1 MLLIKNNLIMK
12 LLFSIIALFLYSTAF
27 SQVIIGNAVGTV
39 PAGQKTSVLLEFA
52 AGQNKGIVLPYL
64 RTLPSGIG
72 LTEGTIILDAR
83 DATKAKIKYYNGVTD
98 MQSSDGWFDLSN
110 GNAADISTVI
120 ATQPTS
126 ATVTEDLAAKVIIGA
141 DSTSADGVL
150 VLESDSKA
158 MVLPMV
164 NSTDDIPDP
173 APGMMVYINKEG
185 AKRLAVYNG
194 SMWTFWKAP

>member
-120 ATQPTS
+120 ATAYFCDCYGRS
-126 ATVTEDLAAKVIIGA
+126 G
-141 DSTSADGVL
+141 
-150 VLESDSKA
+150 SKS
-158 MVLPMV
+158 
-164 NSTDDIPDP
+164 NYWRRQYFCRWRFGFGIRQQS
-173 APGMMVYINKEG
+173 
-185 AKRLAVYNG
+185 NG
-194 SMWTFWKAP
+194 SSYGK